1 MLFFAFA
8 LICAAAAI
16 GAGLAVAHLREAP
29 ARPSPFLALVHGAVG
44 GAGLAALVAALRG
57 GLARAGMGLSGF
69 GPISAGLLGIAFAF
83 GLALGLSARRRRPSG
98 ALIGAHASLAIAGLV
113 VLLALI
119 ALSPGGP
126 PSP

>member
-1 MLFFAFA
+1 MLFLAFA
-8 LICAAAAI
+8 LAGAAAAI

-29 ARPSPFLALVHGAVG
+29 TRPPPLLALVHGALG

-57 GLARAGMGLSGF
+57 GLPRSGMGLSGF
-69 GPISAGLLGIAFAF
+69 GPISAGLLGIAFAI

-98 ALIGAHASLAIAGLV
+98 ALIGVHAGLAVAGLV

-119 ALSPGGP
+119 ALSAGGP
-126 PSP
+126 HSP